1 MNLIKRDYVIVTI
14 QAALGKK
21 LWLNAQSA
29 ITRLW
34 NTFFLMLGMLQL
46 SYEFLKHAAEN
57 GINKKQ
63 GDFLAVKFHFSFNAI
78 FQ

>member
-46 SYEFLKHAAEN
+46 SYEFSKHAEN
-57 GINKKQ
+57 AIKKKQ
-63 GDFLAVKFHFSFNAI
+63 RDFLAVKFHFSFNAI